1 MTLGKPLGN
10 LGTEGWFLG
19 TNLVIKGLEL
29 SVPPLTSRKGGGA
42 EVSILS
48 PMANDLINLTFI
60 NKTSKK
66 TLKGWVPVQRAS
78 RLMNT
83 WRRRVSGTLREHGN
97 SMPFPQTL
105 LCHVFHLAVSELY
118 HFIINWSSRK

>member
-1 MTLGKPLGN
+1 M
-10 LGTEGWFLG
+10 
-19 TNLVIKGLEL
+19 V
-29 SVPPLTSRKGGGA
+29 
-42 EVSILS
+42 
-48 PMANDLINLTFI
+48 NDLINLTFI

-78 RLMNT
+78 RLVNT

-105 LCHVFHLAVSELY
+105 LCHLFHLAVSELY
-118 HFIINWSSRK
+118 CFIINWSSRKQNVSLSSVSRSSKLIKPEEEVVGTSFYSQSVRSTGYSLDLAP